1 MGLEPT
7 ISCLEGKRS
16 TTELRPRALYS
27 TVTVTDGQ
35 PVQGV
40 YNTFDGLHPMKTK
53 RVILLLHF
61 LALFL
66 LQTLHAT
73 ASGPVVQVLTIDGAI
88 TPAT

>member
-27 TVTVTDGQ
+27 TVTRTDGQ

-40 YNTFDGLHPMKTK
+40 YNTFEMEFN
-53 RVILLLHF
+53 R
-61 LALFL
+61 
-66 LQTLHAT
+66 
-73 ASGPVVQVLTIDGAI
+73 
-88 TPAT
+88 

>member
-16 TTELRPRALYS
+16 TTELRPRAFYS

-40 YNTFDGLHPMKTK
+40 YNIFELES
-53 RVILLLHF
+53 LL
-61 LALFL
+61 
-66 LQTLHAT
+66 
-73 ASGPVVQVLTIDGAI
+73 
-88 TPAT
+88 